1 MDDMRPQSRSQEEA
15 RPRERAHRGRKLDP
29 APLTGGIG
37 VERLVDDF
45 FFSYNAGRLREAPPY
60 QLLVDQSVSYPEQSY
75 SPAIAVYGNG
85 FNFNDF
91 AVDEN

>member
-29 APLTGGIG
+29 A
-37 VERLVDDF
+37 V
-45 FFSYNAGRLREAPPY
+45 S

-75 SPAIAVYGNG
+75 SPAIAV
-85 FNFNDF
+85 
-91 AVDEN
+91 

>member
-37 VERLVDDF
+37 VERLVDRLLE
-45 FFSYNAGRLREAPPY
+45 STTGRLFRFSCVPSQPLSSLS
-60 QLLVDQSVSYPEQSY
+60 QVSLAEL
-75 SPAIAVYGNG
+75 AGCTLEYGPVSAASRTAEERG
-85 FNFNDF
+85 
-91 AVDEN
+91 

>member
-15 RPRERAHRGRKLDP
+15 RPRERAHRGRKLAP
-29 APLTGGIG
+29 A
-37 VERLVDDF
+37 V
-45 FFSYNAGRLREAPPY
+45 S

-91 AVDEN
+91 AVDES